1 LWAVRCQDEKGD
13 AMGKRG
19 IAIECDEKPTAGRTV
34 LLVEDEAPLR
44 VVIARNL
51 MQHGHRPI
59 AVDSVGDAIA
69 AMTTRLPDVMLLDV
83 NLPDGTGWD
92 VLRWLR
98 TIHRKVAVIIC
109 SAIPPS
115 PQLLAEFR
123 PDAVVL
129 KPFSITV
136 LMHLIATSGVGE
148 RPSVSAGESA
158 T

>member
-1 LWAVRCQDEKGD
+1 
-13 AMGKRG
+13 MGKRG
-19 IAIECDEKPTAGRTV
+19 IAIERDEKPTASRIV
-34 LLVEDEAPLR
+34 LLVEDEALLR
-44 VVIARNL
+44 RVIARNL
-51 MQHGHRPI
+51 TQRGHRPI
-59 AVDSVGDAIA
+59 AVDSVRDAIA
-69 AMTTRLPDVMLLDV
+69 VMTTRLPDVMLLDV